1 MLWFRSWH
9 HRTGVRDSG
18 VESVPRLDRGTGDQ
32 WAAGVL
38 VYIGYVP
45 AQTALP
51 LRQRLRPHLPDVL
64 AALLIAAVTALICLP
79 GIARFSGVSLY
90 DEMTHVDYA
99 YRIAFEQRVPRAV
112 EPLSDTVLE
121 EWACRPSAW
130 NPDEELCDLAEAG
143 RAEPEEFPADGA
155 NYNGFH
161 PPLYYALTG
170 VGARGLLALT
180 SPLTDLSLVVAM
192 RVMSMIW
199 LSAGLIAFYG
209 TMRMWL
215 TRRSLSLAITLAL
228 GTTPAIASFGMQ
240 VNPDATAVLAGAA
253 AVYLAHRIF
262 HGRPSFAAAAILAL
276 LVASTKLLAVV
287 AIFSVV
293 TVARL
298 RALIR
303 MRKEDRRTTLA
314 WAAPFGGALLGTGLS
329 HLISE
334 LLTRLAGP
342 PTQDNPIIGL
352 SSAELTGPF
361 TRPLVDTLAINADL
375 VSMYW
380 LPAQLDSTLWGM
392 MARVT
397 GLLLIAAVGI
407 LLAAHRSNDPRFLL
421 ALSTAAG
428 TLSVPIVIQIRQLL
442 VNNDYF
448 AGVAARYAIT
458 IIPLA
463 FACAGLV
470 LVQRRWGAAA
480 AWIFAGI
487 TTVIALESTT
497 GVLTL

>member
-1 MLWFRSWH
+1 MPGH
-9 HRTGVRDSG
+9 DH
-18 VESVPRLDRGTGDQ
+18 ETGDQ
-32 WAAGVL
+32 WAIGVL
-38 VYIGYVP
+38 VYIGNVP
-45 AQTALP
+45 AQQDLP
-51 LRQRLRPHLPDVL
+51 LRQRIRPRLPNILSV
-64 AALLIAAVTALICLP
+64 ATICAITAIICLP
-79 GIARFSGVSLY
+79 GISRFVGVSIF

-99 YRIAFEQRVPRAV
+99 YRIAFENRVPRSI
-112 EPLSDTVLE
+112 EPIADPVLE
-121 EWACRPSAW
+121 EWACRPTSW
-130 NPDEELCDLAEAG
+130 NPDETLCQDTSAGEAG
-143 RAEPEEFPADGA
+143 PEEFPGKGL

-170 VGARGLLALT
+170 WGARVILAAT
-180 SPLTDLSLVVAM
+180 SPFTELSLVVAM
-192 RVMSMIW
+192 RVMSTVW
-199 LSAGLIAFYG
+199 LAAGLSAFYG
-209 TMRMWL
+209 VLRLWHV
-215 TRRSLSLAITLAL
+215 RRSLALAVTIML
-228 GTTPAIASFGMQ
+228 GSTPAIASFGMQ

-293 TVARL
+293 TVALL

-352 SSAELTGPF
+352 STAELTGPF

-380 LPAQLDSTLWGM
+380 LPAELDSTLWGM

-428 TLSVPIVIQIRQLL
+428 ALSVPIVIQIRQLL

-470 LVQRRWGAAA
+470 LVQRRWGTVA

-487 TTVIALESTT
+487 ATVIALESTT